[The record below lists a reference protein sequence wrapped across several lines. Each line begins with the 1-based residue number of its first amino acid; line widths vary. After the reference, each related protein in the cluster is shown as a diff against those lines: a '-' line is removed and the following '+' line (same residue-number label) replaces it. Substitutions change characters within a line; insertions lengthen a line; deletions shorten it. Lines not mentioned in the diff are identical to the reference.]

1 MPSNPTPNPTSNRTT
16 LEKNFLFIIGSPR
29 SGTMWLQ
36 LMIGG
41 HPLVCATT
49 ELRLYNKYTAPWLEA
64 WKGEALLTE
73 EGKHYIGLP
82 VLWTEAEF
90 HDFLRGFL
98 ERVYSKVIA
107 TKPQATHILDKHPDY
122 SQFVEDIHSFIPQAR
137 F

>member
-1 MPSNPTPNPTSNRTT
+1 MPSNPMPNPTSNRTT

-73 EGKHYIGLP
+73 EGKRYEELSA
-82 VLWTEAEF
+82 W
-90 HDFLRGFL
+90 
-98 ERVYSKVIA
+98 
-107 TKPQATHILDKHPDY
+107 PQENRPAVRRCRCNLMT
-122 SQFVEDIHSFIPQAR
+122 R
-137 F
+137 